1 MGDYQRAEEFL
12 QKAIEIESRF
22 YCRAIYWYSKVK
34 LVQGKFQESYQFNSL
49 NCPNLECPNCLVQLF
64 ESSLLQSEFEQA
76 EQYYKQWQTT
86 TYSPDP
92 WLDRLD
98 IQYNYQIGYVYH
110 HLGRIEEA
118 DKIFIEQIQKLESE
132 LENGQRSLW
141 GSLPNYLLIH
151 LSRIHAFQGNKNEAI
166 KYLTEYAE
174 QGFYGGWHD
183 FILIDPFFES
193 LRDDPE
199 FKAIVK
205 QAQEEKAALRAQI
218 REMEER
224 GELTL

>member
-1 MGDYQRAEEFL
+1 MRCYNGLFR
-12 QKAIEIESRF
+12 ESL
-22 YCRAIYWYSKVK
+22 Y
-34 LVQGKFQESYQFNSL
+34 LG
-49 NCPNLECPNCLVQLF
+49 
-64 ESSLLQSEFEQA
+64 EFEQA

-86 TYSPDP
+86 SSPDP
-92 WLDRLD
+92 WSWLDN
-98 IQYNYQIGYVYH
+98 IYNYQIGYVYH

-132 LENGQRSLW
+132 LENGQGGFW
-141 GSLPNYLLIH
+141 GGLPNNLLIH

-193 LRDDPE
+193 LQDDPK

-205 QAQEEKAALRAQI
+205 QAQEEKAAIRAQV
-218 REMEER
+218 REMVAR
-224 GELTL
+224 GELDFPL